1 MWSFFCAGWMW
12 CVTASRYSP
21 LINGCVWLNN
31 KFQLGLRIA
40 SCHTSP
46 WMSFGL
52 LSLEWCLKF
61 FDGQYFAPL
70 SWYTDNTGPLINNWR
85 LACSTSAYRGFLSNL
100 TLHCH
105 WFVNQRVS
113 GFNSV
118 EKSWAIR
125 SIMTLDL
132 ACVACNWG
140 QKTSFMSL
148 EPAIWWSCQ
157 ESPWHNQSTFP
168 SVASQELFFSL
179 YWQLQKMIPKGS
191 WVRFAQ
197 LVIVGGT
204 SS

>member
-12 CVTASRYSP
+12 CTTASRYSP

-52 LSLEWCLKF
+52 LSLEWCLKY
-61 FDGQYFAPL
+61 FDVQYFAPL
-70 SWYTDNTGPLINNWR
+70 SWYTDNTGPLVNNWR

-100 TLHCH
+100 NLHCH

-113 GFNSV
+113 GFNSL

-132 ACVACNWG
+132 ACVACRG

-148 EPAIWWSCQ
+148 EPVCHLKLSGEPLTQPIHLS
-157 ESPWHNQSTFP
+157 ERGLPGTFFLT
-168 SVASQELFFSL
+168 VLA
-179 YWQLQKMIPKGS
+179 
-191 WVRFAQ
+191 
-197 LVIVGGT
+197 T
-204 SS
+204 SKDDPQG